1 MNPLKRFGLYCGI
14 GVLNCAYAVMKILPT
29 KNKVTFI
36 SRQSNKPTLDMRL
49 LTAEI
54 AREYPDTQVVM
65 LPKRLENRLSY
76 SLHMFRQIHH
86 IATSKVVILDSYC
99 MAISLLD
106 HKSDLQVIQMW
117 HAIGSM
123 KKFGYA
129 MIGQPEGWSQEIA
142 DIMKMHRGYTD
153 VLISSMDFVKDFE
166 EGFHVTRDMV
176 HEVPLPRVD
185 WLLDRENRE
194 SQRQTYLKRYPQ
206 LAQKKNILYCPTFHK
221 ESPEDFSD
229 RRNQGMSVE
238 KFFSLIDYARY
249 NLIYKPHPLDKHP
262 IADNRV
268 MMIPGR
274 TLDLLCVT
282 DYVVSD
288 YSSVIYEAGLL
299 DIPVYLYAY
308 DWDVY
313 RNHRQLNIDL
323 EHDTPFV
330 FSSDAQVIVDQ
341 IENGSF
347 DVQDLRTF
355 MEKNVR
361 VPKNMT
367 CCEKI
372 VTLMRLGE

>member
-1 MNPLKRFGLYCGI
+1 MNPLKRFGLSCGI
-14 GVLNCAYAVMKILPT
+14 GVLNCTYTIMKISPT
-29 KNKVTFI
+29 RNKVTFI

-49 LTAEI
+49 LAAEI
-54 AREYPDTQVVM
+54 TREHPDTQVVM
-65 LPKRLENRLSY
+65 LPKRLENHLSY
-76 SLHMFRQIHH
+76 SLHMLRQIHH

-106 HKSDLQVIQMW
+106 HKPDLQVIQMW

-176 HEVPLPRVD
+176 HEAPLPRVD
-185 WLLDRENRE
+185 RLLDVENRE

-206 LAQKKNILYCPTFHK
+206 LAQKKNILYCPTFRK
-221 ESPEDFSD
+221 ESSEEVSD
-229 RRNQGMSVE
+229 RRNQELNVE
-238 KFFSLIDYARY
+238 RFFSLIDYTRY
-249 NLIYKPHPLDKHP
+249 NLIYRPHPLDRHP
-262 IADNRV
+262 IVDDHV
-268 MMIPGR
+268 MTIPGS
-274 TLDLLCVT
+274 TLDLLCIA

-313 RNHRQLNIDL
+313 RNRRQLNIDL

-330 FSSDAQVIVDQ
+330 FSSDARVIVDQ

-347 DVQDLRTF
+347 DMLALRAF

-361 VPKNMT
+361 IPKGMT

-372 VTLMRLGE
+372 LTLMRI